1 MVSQEPPKT
10 KAGALR
16 FLGWIVVLL
25 SSWAVFLLLLQS
37 LFGRQVDRMQVLRL
51 GRELA
56 LQVRLTELTLERYPP
71 ILIQDLTG
79 LDLLVVQRP
88 SVKAAPSAVQL
99 EHQQVLTDA
108 LCQRLRECPVLLP
121 VDQVDPAVW
130 IELISPLEPVWLRA
144 PLPRT
149 HGWPPQPML
158 LGLAGVMAAVS
169 TTGLVLA
176 VEVDRPLRRLGRA
189 LSVVGDGQNLD
200 PGVVPE
206 EGAPVVMR
214 VSRRFNAMVGRLAD
228 NQRERNTMLA
238 GIAHD
243 LRAPLTRLRFRLSL
257 QNLAVEDS
265 QAWDRDLDALERIT
279 DQFLLYAGGGT
290 SEPFVACPLDEWLAE
305 VVASYP
311 AGTLQLDVTP
321 IMAEVRPVALGR
333 AVTNLI
339 DNAFS
344 YGQAPVVVRLRQHH
358 NHAIL
363 EIWDQGPGLSDEDW
377 RKALQPFHRL
387 DPSRGQTGHCGL
399 GLAIV
404 NHVVQRHRGSLSI
417 THQHAEGS
425 DRPGQF
431 AVVIT
436 LEANM
441 QTS

>member
-1 MVSQEPPKT
+1 MVSQEPPRT

-16 FLGWIVVLL
+16 FLGWIAVLL

-99 EHQQVLTDA
+99 EHQQVLNDA

-189 LSVVGDGQNLD
+189 LSVVGDGLNLD

-404 NHVVQRHRGSLSI
+404 NHVVQGHRGSLSI

-425 DRPGQF
+425 DRAGQF

-436 LEANM
+436 LEANT

>member
-1 MVSQEPPKT
+1 MVSQEPPRT
-10 KAGALR
+10 KAGVLR
-16 FLGWIVVLL
+16 CLGWIAVLL
-25 SSWAVFLLLLQS
+25 SSWAVFLLLLQT

-344 YGQAPVVVRLRQHH
+344 YGQAPVLVRLRQHH
-358 NHAIL
+358 KYAIL
-363 EIWDQGPGLSDEDW
+363 EIWDQGPGLSDEEW

-404 NHVVQRHRGSLSI
+404 NHVVQGHRGSLSI
-417 THQHAEGS
+417 THQHVEGS

>member
-1 MVSQEPPKT
+1 MVSQEPPRT

-16 FLGWIVVLL
+16 FLGWIAVLL

-99 EHQQVLTDA
+99 EHQQVLNDA

-404 NHVVQRHRGSLSI
+404 NHVVQGHRGSLSI

-425 DRPGQF
+425 DRAGQF

-436 LEANM
+436 LEANT

>member
-1 MVSQEPPKT
+1 MVSHEPLRT
-10 KAGALR
+10 KAGALG
-16 FLGWIVVLL
+16 FLAWIGLL
-25 SSWAVFLLLLQS
+25 LGSWAAFFLLLQS
-37 LFGRQVDRMQVLRL
+37 LFGRQVDRLQVLRL

-71 ILIQDLTG
+71 VLIKDLTG
-79 LDLLVVQRP
+79 LDLIVVQRP

-99 EHQQVLTDA
+99 EHQQVLNDA
-108 LCQRLRECPVLLP
+108 LCRRLRECPVLLP
-121 VDQVDPAVW
+121 ADQFDPAVW

-189 LSVVGDGQNLD
+189 LSVVGDGQNVD
-200 PGVVPE
+200 PAVVPE

-214 VSRRFNAMVGRLAD
+214 VSRRFNAMVARLAE

-243 LRAPLTRLRFRLSL
+243 LRAPLTRLRFRLSM

-290 SEPFVACPLDEWLAE
+290 SEPFVECPLDKWLAE

-311 AGTLQLDVTP
+311 VGTLQLDLKP
-321 IMAEVRPVALGR
+321 ILAKVRPVALGR

-344 YGQAPVVVRLRQHH
+344 YGKAPVVVCLRQQQA
-358 NHAIL
+358 NAIL
-363 EIWDQGPGLSDEDW
+363 EIWDQGTGMSDEEW
-377 RKALQPFHRL
+377 KQALQPFHRL

-399 GLAIV
+399 GLTIV
-404 NHVVQRHRGSLSI
+404 NHVVQRHGGCLSIAHNQARGS
-417 THQHAEGS
+417 E
-425 DRPGQF
+425 RPGQF
-431 AVVIT
+431 AVVMT
-436 LEANM
+436 FKANM

>member
-1 MVSQEPPKT
+1 MVSQEPPRT

-16 FLGWIVVLL
+16 FLGWIAVLL